1 MLKVETFFPHATQGL
16 LLARVNTVRGPDSA
30 EGNRMKRRILIAGV
44 PAAVL
49 IAVIWGVFA
58 WMAQR
63 GRYDYSGTVE
73 TREIQIGSKIGGR
86 VTQVPVE
93 EGQIVKAGAALVL
106 FECDELKA
114 QRAQAQAKV
123 DQAHADLDKM
133 LRGNRPEEIAQSDAT
148 ARAQQASLDAARN
161 GPRRQEIDQAQ
172 ADYAAASADAANA
185 DIFYKRMEK
194 LIATDTISRQQFD
207 DARDKRVAAAQ
218 RAESSR
224 QRLALLQAGTRPE
237 DLRAAEDK
245 YKQAEAAAV
254 LAHKGFRREDIE
266 SARGRFAEAQGSVA
280 ELDARLREAE
290 LTAPADA
297 VVEVV
302 SVRPGDL
309 VPAGRIVMTMLEAS
323 QLWVKVYIPETD
335 LAHVRLGQH
344 ATVRV
349 DSFGNRTFEGHV
361 GQIASQAEFLPRNV
375 QTKSDREHEVFG
387 VKVYVDNAQQVLKSG
402 MSATVRLE

>member
-1 MLKVETFFPHATQGL
+1 
-16 LLARVNTVRGPDSA
+16 
-30 EGNRMKRRILIAGV
+30 MKRRILIAG
-44 PAAVL
+44 AAAALL

-58 WMAQR
+58 WMAHR
-63 GRYDYSGTVE
+63 SRFDYSGTVE
-73 TREIQIGSKIGGR
+73 TREIQIGSRIGGR
-86 VTQVPVE
+86 VTAVHVE
-93 EGQIVKAGAALVL
+93 EGQMVKSGTVLVE

-123 DQAHADLDKM
+123 EQAQADLNKM
-133 LRGNRPEEIAQSDAT
+133 QRGNRPEEIAQADAT
-148 ARAQQASLDAARN
+148 ARAQQATLDAARN

-172 ADYAAASADAANA
+172 ADYAAAFADATNA
-185 DIFYKRMEK
+185 EVTYQRMQK
-194 LIATDTISRQQFD
+194 LVATDTISRQQFD
-207 DARDKRVAAAQ
+207 DARDKRDAAAQ
-218 RAESSR
+218 HAESAR
-224 QRLALLQAGTRPE
+224 QRLALLKAGTRPE

-254 LAHKGFRREDIE
+254 LARKGFRKEDIE
-266 SARGRFAEAQGSVA
+266 AARGRLAEAQGVVA

-309 VPAGRIVMTMLEAS
+309 VPAGRIVLTMLEAS

-349 DSFGNRTFEGHV
+349 DSFSGRAFEGRV

-387 VKVYVDNAQQVLKSG
+387 VKVYIDNAQQILKSG

>member
-1 MLKVETFFPHATQGL
+1 
-16 LLARVNTVRGPDSA
+16 
-30 EGNRMKRRILIAGV
+30 MKRRILIAGV
-44 PAAVL
+44 AAVVL
-49 IAVIWGVFA
+49 IAIIWGVFA

-63 GRYDYSGTVE
+63 TRYDYSGTVE

-93 EGQIVKAGAALVL
+93 EGQIVKAGTTLVL

-114 QRAQAQAKV
+114 QRAQAKAKL
-123 DQAHADLDKM
+123 DQAQADLDKM
-133 LRGNRPEEIAQSDAT
+133 QRGNRPEEIAQSDAT
-148 ARAQQASLDAARN
+148 ARAQQATFEAARN

-172 ADYAAASADAANA
+172 ADYAAAGADAANA
-185 DIFYKRMEK
+185 DIFYQRMQK
-194 LIATDTISRQQFD
+194 LVATDTISRQQFD
-207 DARDKRVAAAQ
+207 DARNKRDAAAQ
-218 RAESSR
+218 RAESAR
-224 QRLALLQAGTRPE
+224 QHLALLRAGTRPE

-290 LTAPADA
+290 LAAPADA

-309 VPAGRIVMTMLEAS
+309 VPAGRIVITMLEAS

-349 DSFGNRTFEGHV
+349 DSFGSRAFEGHV

-375 QTKSDREHEVFG
+375 QTKSDRDHEVFG
-387 VKVYVDNAQQVLKSG
+387 VKVYVDNPQQVLKSG